1 MIAVLGIATIRL
13 RIAMMFPMET
23 CILAEYMAGDKEC
36 NLDECNRQLLK
47 PDFAVGAVE
56 EVPIPHSKQ

>member
-1 MIAVLGIATIRL
+1 
-13 RIAMMFPMET
+13 MMFPMET
-23 CILAEYMAGDKEC
+23 CILAKYMASDKEC